1 MAFAILFNVALGPT
15 VKAFGTFAGSDLD
28 AIGQSCRVAIYHPG
42 FDGEIEK
49 ADQFLAE
56 LASGLNAAF
65 HSRADLPAFHFALQD
80 GLNMF
85 KFQIRNSA
93 MAVLLSE
100 FFQDAANFSLC
111 RFSRT

>member
-56 LASGLNAAF
+56 LAGGLNAAF
-65 HSRADLPAFHFALQD
+65 HSRADLPPFHFSLQD
-80 GLNMF
+80 GLNMLE
-85 KFQIRNSA
+85 FQISNCA
-93 MAVLLSE
+93 MAMLLPE
-100 FFQDAANFSLC
+100 FLQDAANFSLC